1 MHYAGYNVLQEA
13 VTGLIECWKSK
24 IDPLCQMRKRPFLFQ
39 LIANTSLYK
48 VKQIS
53 HETDAH

>member
-1 MHYAGYNVLQEA
+1 MHYAGYSVLQEA
-13 VTGLIECWKSK
+13 VSSLIECWKWK
-24 IDPLCQMRKRPFLFQ
+24 IDPPFQMRKRTFLFQ

-48 VKQIS
+48 LKQVP